1 MIPPGI
7 RPARLGLVQG
17 EPTPKT
23 EDRCADGRTRHARA
37 LADRTDSSGRQEIA
51 LSSESWSVFPSKTSI
66 NFFATRSKARPRGMN
81 GVMAFDD
88 ATTMCDVTRVV
99 IADDHP
105 LVRGALR
112 AAVVSAIPGVEVRE
126 AHDLPSLGSALALDH
141 AVDLVLLDLAMPGVS
156 GFSGLLYL
164 RSQYPEVPVVIV
176 SATED
181 RAVMRRCIEV
191 GAAGFIPKT
200 TEIDHMRDAIRHVL
214 AGEIWTPPDL
224 DLVLPPDP
232 NVADM
237 MRRLASLTPQQLRV
251 LMMLSQGRLNKQI
264 AFELKVS
271 EATVKA
277 HVSAILQKLGVD
289 SRTQAVIAVSRIEQG
304 GFSREG
310 HE

>member
-1 MIPPGI
+1 M
-7 RPARLGLVQG
+7 
-17 EPTPKT
+17 
-23 EDRCADGRTRHARA
+23 
-37 LADRTDSSGRQEIA
+37 
-51 LSSESWSVFPSKTSI
+51 
-66 NFFATRSKARPRGMN
+66 AT
-81 GVMAFDD
+81 VIDE
-88 ATTMCDVTRVV
+88 ATNMCDVTRVV

-126 AHDLPSLGSALALDH
+126 AHDLPSLGSALAFDH

-164 RSQYPEVPVVIV
+164 RSQYPEVPVVVV

-200 TEIDHMRDAIRHVL
+200 TEIDRMRDAIRHVL

-224 DLVLPPDP
+224 DLVLPADP
-232 NVADM
+232 GVADM

-264 AFELKVS
+264 AFDLKVS

-289 SRTQAVIAVSRIEQG
+289 SRTQAVIAVSKIEQG
-304 GFSREG
+304 GFSRNG